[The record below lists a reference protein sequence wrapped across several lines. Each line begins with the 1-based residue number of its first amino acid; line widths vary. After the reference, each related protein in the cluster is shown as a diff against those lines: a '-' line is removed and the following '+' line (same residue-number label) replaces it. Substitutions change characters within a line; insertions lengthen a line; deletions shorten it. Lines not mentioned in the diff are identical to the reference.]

1 MSERECFLRSG
12 AEKRAPKKG
21 EVEAERKAQG
31 DMPVAFHAREHR
43 PLARNRQDTDEAR
56 RRKEKP

>member
-31 DMPVAFHAREHR
+31 DMPVAFHGREHK
-43 PLARNRQDTDEAR
+43 PLSRDRQDTDEAL
-56 RRKEKP
+56 RKQGKP

>member
-43 PLARNRQDTDEAR
+43 PLLQDRQDTDEAQ
-56 RRKEKP
+56 RKQAEP